1 MIEFVSQIFV
11 FSYRSLFVADPLDGA
26 EALQVAIIVLKVD
39 AKQELHHDEGQ
50 VDPERVR
57 PFERV
62 LRVSL
67 AENPDQEAGCRGN
80 CYQQVD
86 HIDVL

>member
-1 MIEFVSQIFV
+1 M
-11 FSYRSLFVADPLDGA
+11 
-26 EALQVAIIVLKVD
+26 AIIVLKVD

-50 VDPERVR
+50 VDPERVS

-80 CYQQVD
+80 CYHQVD